1 MSVEAA
7 PAAAP
12 EPVGPETPKSKLAPP
27 KIVRRR
33 EELEFLPAALEIIET
48 PASPVG
54 RAIAFTI
61 IAFFAL
67 ALLWSC
73 LGQIDIIATAQ
84 GKIVPTGRTKTIQPL
99 EAGTV
104 TAIHVRD
111 GDRVRAGDVLIEID
125 RTITTAERNRVSA
138 EWMRAKLDVSR
149 LSALQ
154 SGLATATVGDYV
166 VPPGVP
172 EHEVLRSRGTM
183 LAQAEQQAAKIL
195 AFDQQIAQKQAEAN
209 GLAALIDKIEAS
221 LPFVTETAEVREKLL
236 KLEFGNRL
244 AFLDS
249 QLKLSEQR
257 HDLIV
262 QRRRL
267 AEIAAA
273 RSALEAQREQTRA
286 EYART
291 VMTDFADA
299 RQKSAQLGEDMIKA
313 ERRMNDQMLRAPV
326 DGTVQQLAIHT
337 VGGVVSPAQQLM
349 AIVPA
354 DSKLEAEAMLP
365 NKDIGFVTPGQSAEI
380 KIDTFNFTKYGL
392 LHGEVINV
400 SQDAITREKP
410 VDRADPGKT
419 RAALADSSEP
429 QGQELVYAAR
439 VSLDR
444 TQMQVEDKIVSL
456 APGMAITVEI
466 KTGRRRVIE
475 YLLSP
480 ILRYA
485 HEAATER

>member
-1 MSVEAA
+1 MSAEAET
-7 PAAAP
+7 AAAP
-12 EPVGPETPKSKLAPP
+12 QPAGSDAPKPSLVRPKL
-27 KIVRRR
+27 VRRG

-48 PASPVG
+48 PASPAG

-73 LGQIDIIATAQ
+73 LGKIDIIATAQ

-138 EWMRAKLDVSR
+138 ELMRAKLDVAR

-154 SGLATATVGDYV
+154 SGLATATVGDYL

-172 EHEVLRSRGTM
+172 DHEVMRSRAAM
-183 LAQAEQQAAKIL
+183 MAQAEQQVAKIL
-195 AFDQQIAQKQAEAN
+195 SFDQQIAQKEAEAN

-244 AFLDS
+244 AFLES

-267 AEIAAA
+267 AEIAAGK
-273 RSALEAQREQTRA
+273 SALEAQREQTRA

-291 VMTDFADA
+291 VMMDLAEA
-299 RQKSAQLGEDMIKA
+299 RQKTAQLGEDMIKA
-313 ERRMNDQMLRAPV
+313 ERRMNDQVLRAPV

-337 VGGVVSPAQQLM
+337 VGGVVSSAQQLM

-392 LHGEVINV
+392 LRGEVINV

-410 VDRADPGKT
+410 ADRADPAKT
-419 RAALADSSEP
+419 RAALSDSSEP

-444 TQMQVEDKIVSL
+444 TQMQIEDKVVSL

-480 ILRYA
+480 LLRYV

>member
-1 MSVEAA
+1 M
-7 PAAAP
+7 
-12 EPVGPETPKSKLAPP
+12 
-27 KIVRRR
+27 
-33 EELEFLPAALEIIET
+33 
-48 PASPVG
+48 G

-61 IAFFAL
+61 IAFFVLAL
-67 ALLWSC
+67 AWAC
-73 LGQIDIIATAQ
+73 LGKIDIIATAQ

-104 TAIHVRD
+104 TAIRVRD
-111 GDRVRAGDVLIEID
+111 GDKVRAGDVLIEID
-125 RTITTAERNRVSA
+125 RTISTAERNRVSH
-138 EWMRAKLDVSR
+138 ELLRARLDVAR
-149 LSALQ
+149 LTALRM
-154 SGLATATVGDYV
+154 GLATNGIGDFV
-166 VPPGVP
+166 PPPGVP
-172 EHEVLRSRGTM
+172 AYEVLRSRAATI
-183 LAQAEQQAAKIL
+183 AQAEQQAAKIL
-195 AFDQQIAQKQAEAN
+195 SLDQQIAQKSAEAD
-209 GLAALIDKIEAS
+209 GIAALIDKIQAS
-221 LPFVTETAEVREKLL
+221 LPFVEEIAEVRQKLL
-236 KLEFGNRL
+236 KMEFGNRL

-267 AEIAAA
+267 VETAAA
-273 RSALEAQREQTRA
+273 KAALDASREQTRA
-286 EYART
+286 EYARG
-291 VMTDFADA
+291 VMTDLAEA
-299 RQKSAQLGEDMIKA
+299 EQKAAQLAEDIVKA
-313 ERRMNDQMLRAPV
+313 ERKMSDQVLRAPV

-380 KIDTFNFTKYGL
+380 KVDTFNFTKYGL
-392 LHGEVINV
+392 LRGEVINV

-410 VDRADPGKT
+410 MDRADPAKT

-444 TQMQVEDKIVSL
+444 AQMQVEDKIVSL
-456 APGMAITVEI
+456 APGMAVTVEI

-480 ILRYA
+480 LLRYG
-485 HEAATER
+485 HEAARER